1 MLILLLAGCSSGKHA
16 DPIILKGPSAVVPQ
30 NSKHAC
36 TRADLEGPA
45 LTMPTPQ
52 VITSS
57 VFFTSGIVATLDPTV
72 GGGNPRLQASD
83 AWAKF
88 TSARPLH
95 ARQAELML
103 GTFSAV
109 LPYGPAGP
117 HPVQVPAWVLKLH
130 DLAYVQP
137 KIGDGGSGS
146 QLKSSV
152 CQFVDAL
159 LVLNADT
166 GAVVVYS
173 Y

>member
-1 MLILLLAGCSSGKHA
+1 VLILLVAGCSSGKHA

-30 NSKHAC
+30 NSAHPC
-36 TRADLEGPA
+36 TQADLDGPA
-45 LTMPTPQ
+45 LTMPSPQ

-72 GGGNPRLQASD
+72 GGGSPRLLASD

-88 TSARPLH
+88 TQGRSLH
-95 ARQAELML
+95 ARQADLML

-109 LPYGPAGP
+109 LPYGPGGP
-117 HPVQVPAWVLKLH
+117 HPVSVPAWVLQLH
-130 DLAYVQP
+130 DLAYAQP
-137 KIGDGGSGS
+137 KIGAGGIGSG
-146 QLKSSV
+146 LKSSV